1 MSFNVAL
8 TGINAASKDL
18 EATSNNLANSGTTGF
33 KRSRAE
39 FNDLFAMGPM
49 GIPQLAI
56 GQGARLAN
64 VGQMFTQ
71 GSFDFTER
79 SLDLGI
85 EGGGFFRL
93 EDDGAVTYS
102 RAGQFEVDREG
113 YIVNNTGKRLTG
125 YRTDEAGNRIGDGRD
140 QLRLPTEGIPARS
153 TSGVEVGANLNA
165 DVEAMGRNQVPFNPE
180 DTETFHE
187 STTTTVYDSQGS
199 ARDATFYFVKRGPND
214 WDVYTE
220 IEGMDWDDENSPYFG
235 PHQLEFDEAGNL
247 AGENGVAAYEGE
259 FAAAVED
266 LDIEVDFREVTQF
279 ARPFS
284 VTRVSQDGYAAGEFE
299 NVDVEKDGRIF
310 ARYSNGQAQVVG
322 QVGLTSFPSE
332 ERLLS
337 VGETSWQETFE
348 AGDPLIGVPGQ
359 GTFGRIENGAL
370 EQSNVDVA
378 HELVNM
384 ITAQRNFSANARMVT
399 TQDQITQ
406 EIINIR

>member
-8 TGINAASKDL
+8 TGLNAASKDL
-18 EATSNNLANSGTTGF
+18 EATSNNLANAGTTGF

-49 GIPQLAI
+49 GIPQLAV

-64 VGQMFTQ
+64 IGQMFTQ

-85 EGGGFFRL
+85 EGRGFFRL
-93 EDDGAVTYS
+93 DDDGSVTYS
-102 RAGQFEVDREG
+102 RAGQFEVDRNG

-125 YRTDEAGNRIGDGRD
+125 YRTDEEGNRVGDGRD
-140 QLRLPTEGIPARS
+140 LLRLPTEGIPARP
-153 TSGVEVGANLNA
+153 TTNVAVGANLNA
-165 DVEAMGRNQVPFNPE
+165 DTDPLDPALFNPE

-199 ARDATFYFVKRGPND
+199 ARDATFYFVKTSPNT
-214 WDVYTE
+214 WQVFTE
-220 IEGMDWDDENSPYFG
+220 VEGMDWGDGDAPYFG
-235 PHQLEFDEAGNL
+235 PHELVFDQAGNL
-247 AGENGVAAYEGE
+247 VEGGRVEFEGE
-259 FAAAVED
+259 FLAAVEP
-266 LDIEVDFREVTQF
+266 LEVELDFRGLTQF

-284 VTRVSQDGYAAGEFE
+284 VSRISQDGYTAGEFQ

-322 QVGLTSFPSE
+322 QVALTSFASE
-332 ERLLS
+332 ERLLN

-359 GTFGRIENGAL
+359 GLFGRIENGAL